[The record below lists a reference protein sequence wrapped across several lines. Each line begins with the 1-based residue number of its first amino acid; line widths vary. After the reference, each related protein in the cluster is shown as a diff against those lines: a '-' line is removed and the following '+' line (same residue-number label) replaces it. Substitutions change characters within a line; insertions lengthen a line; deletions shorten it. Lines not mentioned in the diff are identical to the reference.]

1 MMTHLV
7 ADTPAEPILEIKG
20 LEVIYQRAIT
30 AIQGISISVAR
41 NSITALVGTNGAGK
55 STTLAAIAGFMRADD
70 AQVPQ
75 GKITFDGRSL
85 LGLRAYEISALE

>member
-7 ADTPAEPILEIKG
+7 SDTSAEPILEIAG

-30 AIQGISISVAR
+30 AIQGVSISVAR

-55 STTLAAIAGFMRADD
+55 STMLAAIAGFML
-70 AQVPQ
+70 
-75 GKITFDGRSL
+75 SL
-85 LGLRAYEISALE
+85 IHI